1 MSQSGEIL
9 FVTTDGGT
17 LSSIADIGVA
27 GTTISGSPTVV
38 STGQPVSGIASYR
51 GIAIN
56 LASNNY
62 FVTVLTD
69 PGSSEISTVYRE
81 TFGVAPSFTTSTQV
95 GTATDASYIMTNIAV
110 DSTNNILYY
119 ADGTSL
125 YADHFANGFNSAP
138 TALVKIGTL
147 PLGVTSLTFDQAD
160 STIYAGGAT
169 STGSGGVHASSDS
182 LTLKSNYI
190 YKITGVTA
198 NMGTNSA
205 TIATTNV
212 PQSDGGVSG
221 VTYDSANSTLYFT
234 TNAYLNPGTASVA
247 GVFKINAAGVPV
259 KVWDESFSSFPFTD
273 PLADITGI
281 TIDPSTG
288 DYYLTTDEDDIY
300 TGNVSSSS
308 APVAMLNTAHLT
320 SSSGDALPTAVV
332 FVPIPPTL
340 TLSGTSID
348 AVQGGAGLTLLSAAP
363 VITAPDGSLA
373 SASVTLSGFQSG
385 DVLGINGS
393 TSGTLDSGK
402 ITYSAA
408 NGTLSLSGTDSVS
421 AYEAAL
427 GEVTYQDTGTD
438 SSSGAHPTR
447 SVNWEIGDGVLS
459 ATPKTSVITVDR
471 PPSIV
476 SGGVHTSMVAGG
488 VVTGAALT
496 GDTDLDGD
504 SLTITSIAGG
514 AVGSSVAG
522 TYGNLTLNGNGS
534 YSYSANNSAAISSAA
549 TGTKPVDQFTFT
561 VSDGKGGSSTE
572 SLSITID
579 RNPIIASGGS
589 QAAVLAGGSTT
600 GGALAGDTDPDG
612 DSLTIT
618 AISGG
623 VLGSAISGSYGV
635 LTLNANGSYSYS
647 ANNSAALAAAATGS
661 KPVDHFS
668 YTVSDGNGGAATETL
683 SISIDRNPVVAAGG
697 AQAALVAGGVV
708 TGAALTGDSDP
719 DGDSLTITSIAGGAV
734 GSSVAGTY
742 GHLTLNG
749 NGSYSY
755 SADNSAA
762 IDSAATGSSPVDQF
776 TFTVADGNGGTA
788 TETLSIEVSRLPSF
802 AGGTPGTYTPGGA
815 AVSADATGT
824 ISDPDGTQIT
834 GAVIYLTS
842 GNLPGDLLSFTP
854 QSGITG
860 SFTNGT
866 LTLAGTASA
875 ADYQAALQSVQYSST
890 DADPYGNGANP
901 SRTIGVI
908 LTDAA
913 GSGQPGS
920 LMIAIDPSIDIG
932 ASSLVSL
939 GAIDSGRGI
948 DFLGTGATLDLT
960 SPGNF
965 AGTITD
971 FGGNTIDLAGLN
983 AAAETFSAGTL
994 SLYDGLGGLLDT
1006 LSLTEPAGI
1015 TSADFHLASDGTGGT
1030 DLTLCFYPG
1039 TFIATPGG
1047 ETTVEDLRPGDML
1060 LTRDGPALLHWV
1072 GRSEVDTRFAGRLR
1086 SLPIRISAGALGA
1099 GLPRRDLLLS
1109 PDHALLLGNVLVQAA
1124 ALINGGSI
1132 RREYDVPERFTYY
1145 HLELA
1150 HHALLLAEG
1159 ALAESF
1165 VDNVDRMHF
1174 HNWDERDAAATP
1186 IAEMPYPR
1194 AKSARQVPAALRR
1207 QLGFPEAA

>member
-27 GTTISGSPTVV
+27 GTTSSGSPTVV
-38 STGQPVSGIASYR
+38 STAQPVSGIASYR

-69 PGSSEISTVYRE
+69 PGSSEVSTIYRE
-81 TFGVAPSFTTSTQV
+81 TFGVTPSFTSSTQV

-160 STIYAGGAT
+160 ATIYAGGAT

-190 YKITGVTA
+190 YKITGVAPNMAA
-198 NMGTNSA
+198 NNA
-205 TIATTNV
+205 TIATINV
-212 PQSDGGVSG
+212 PLSDGGVSG
-221 VTYDSANSTLYFT
+221 VAYDSANSTLYFT
-234 TNAYLNPGTASVA
+234 TNAYLNPSTASVS

-273 PLADITGI
+273 PLAEITGI

-288 DYYLTTDEDDIY
+288 DYYLTTDEDEIY
-300 TGNVSSSS
+300 AGNISSSS

-320 SSSGDALPTAVV
+320 SSSGDALPTAIA
-332 FVPIPPTL
+332 FVPIPPTF
-340 TLSGTSID
+340 TLSGTSTD
-348 AVQGGAGLTLLSAAP
+348 AVQGGASLVLLSAAP
-363 VITAPDGSLA
+363 VITAPDGSLT

-408 NGTLSLSGTDSVS
+408 NGTLSLSGTDSIS
-421 AYEAAL
+421 AYAAAL

-438 SSSGAHPTR
+438 SSSGSHPTR
-447 SVNWEIGDGVLS
+447 SVSWEIGDGVLN
-459 ATPKTSVITVDR
+459 ATPKTSAITIDR
-471 PPSIV
+471 APGIV

-534 YSYSANNSAAISSAA
+534 YTYSANNSAAISAAA

-561 VSDGKGGSSTE
+561 VADGHGGSSTE
-572 SLSITID
+572 ILSVTID
-579 RNPIIASGGS
+579 RDPTIASGGA
-589 QAAVLAGGSTT
+589 QASLLVGGTTT
-600 GGALAGDTDPDG
+600 GVALAGDADPDG
-612 DSLTIT
+612 DNLTIT

-623 VLGSAISGSYGV
+623 VLGSAVAGNYGV
-635 LTLNANGSYSYS
+635 LTLNANSSYSYS

-661 KPVDHFS
+661 KPVDHFT
-668 YTVSDGNGGAATETL
+668 YTVSDGQGGTATETL
-683 SISIDRNPVVAAGG
+683 SITIDRNPVVAAGG

-719 DGDSLTITSIAGGAV
+719 DGDSLMISAINGGAL

-742 GHLTLNG
+742 GHLTLDG

-762 IDSAATGSSPVDQF
+762 IDSAATGSAAVDQF
-776 TFTVADGNGGTA
+776 TFTVADGHGGTA
-788 TETLSIEVSRLPSF
+788 TETLSIEVNRLPSF
-802 AGGTPGTYTPGGA
+802 AGGTAGTYTPGGA
-815 AVSADATGT
+815 AVSADATGM

-834 GAVIYLTS
+834 GATLYLTS

-854 QSGITG
+854 QAGITG

-866 LTLAGTASA
+866 LTLAGAASA

-913 GSGQPGS
+913 GSDQPGS
-920 LMIAIDPSIDIG
+920 LMIAIDPDIDIPAG
-932 ASSLVSL
+932 GSTSLDNIS
-939 GAIDSGRGI
+939 SGRDI

-971 FGGNTIDLAGLN
+971 FGGNTIDLAGLSI
-983 AAAETFSAGTL
+983 ASETFSAGTL

-1015 TSADFHLASDGTGGT
+1015 TSADFHLAGDGAGGT

-1047 ETTVEDLRPGDML
+1047 ETAVEDLRPGDML
-1060 LTRDGPALLHWV
+1060 LTRDGPALLRWV

-1086 SLPIRISAGALGA
+1086 SLPVRISAGALGA
-1099 GLPRRDLLLS
+1099 GLPKRDLLLS
-1109 PDHALLLGNVLVQAA
+1109 PDHALLLDNVLVQAA

-1132 RREYDVPERFTYY
+1132 RREYDVPAQFTYY

-1165 VDNVDRMHF
+1165 VDNMDRMHF
-1174 HNWDERDAAATP
+1174 QNSDERDAPATP

-1194 AKSARQVPAALRR
+1194 AKSARQVPPALRR